1 MVKEDYAAR
10 GLVPLYQNP
19 SFLYPTGMKGLDVI
33 IQTGISIAFL
43 LQYYGIGLLYGKKP
57 TPALKLYKRMVLCFV
72 AVTGASAAH
81 LLANGWLFNLHIT
94 NFSRLFI
101 MYEHERHA
109 AAQTAFS
116 LSYIA
121 VNTALDLLNPAWFL
135 LLFPPIIIE
144 LIRMEDIPISRL
156 QLRLKNLTLTVGVL
170 CVVFYIIFPLLQ
182 TLNDFGFLAAGSLPA
197 RTLTFFY
204 RFVSVIFFI
213 MYAFFVAWAVHAC
226 KVRILTPFPFI
237 QKVFYRVMRIAG
249 IICGWIFIG
258 SIPTLLHNFDI
269 PVGVCAVFLSRSVP
283 FPFYEDLMLYG
294 LFAAAGLY
302 VLHHQAQ
309 QRFNGAHTE
318 DQNAPVQPMRVCRN
332 DTAADTAA
340 SKTAAK
346 GFDTAHGV
354 TGNAFIIEETDEIK
368 QRYRRFFIE
377 QGLTER
383 EADVAVLIA
392 FAKSNK
398 EIAVELN
405 IAYNTVKNH
414 IANVYKK
421 TGAHNRFDLARF
433 ANTGIAVV

>member
-1 MVKEDYAAR
+1 
-10 GLVPLYQNP
+10 
-19 SFLYPTGMKGLDVI
+19 MKGLDVI

-94 NFSRLFI
+94 NFSRFFI

-283 FPFYEDLMLYG
+283 FPFYEDLILYG

-309 QRFNGAHTE
+309 QRFNGETAE
-318 DQNAPVQPMRVCRN
+318 DRNEPVQTMHGCRN
-332 DTAADTAA
+332 DAAADTAA
-340 SKTAAK
+340 EKAAAK

-354 TGNAFIIEETDEIK
+354 TGNAFVAEETDEIK
-368 QRYRRFFIE
+368 RQYRSFFIE

-398 EIAVELN
+398 EIAVALH
-405 IAYNTVKNH
+405 IAYNTVRNH
-414 IANVYKK
+414 VSNVYIK

-433 ANTGIAVV
+433 ANAGIATL